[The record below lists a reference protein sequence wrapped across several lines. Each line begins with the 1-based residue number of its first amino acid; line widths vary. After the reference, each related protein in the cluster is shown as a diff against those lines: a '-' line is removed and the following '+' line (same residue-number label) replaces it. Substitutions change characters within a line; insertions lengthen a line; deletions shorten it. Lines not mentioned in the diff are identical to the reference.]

1 MITRMTSLMY
11 LYQFSFDYLLSG
23 YLPYLLLA
31 ILAIAICFVL
41 YRVFISKHLVGVATE
56 KETPEQKEPAASDQA
71 LSSFNLQNLKKTLDE
86 LKAGQN
92 TLIEHLASVQTV
104 LEQMQVD
111 LYNLKQSKGAETDHN
126 PERHNYKTQRNNPP
140 AQFSQATN
148 RRESASALDMTE
160 LYNASRTDQ
169 SSRAKFREK
178 YKPFCIN
185 VANDVDRRRNANL
198 APDFRKE
205 DDGSYL
211 AVSQETDH
219 AMVFPNFTL
228 IVVDAVYGPGAL
240 SEVFECDSFDR
251 RFSYPY
257 IRVATPATFKS
268 TGGQSWRVIHK
279 GTLELGPGQDD

>member
-1 MITRMTSLMY
+1 MISRMTPLMY

-31 ILAIAICFVL
+31 ILAIAIGFVL
-41 YRVFISKHLVGVATE
+41 YRFVIAKHLAGDATE
-56 KETPEQKEPAASDQA
+56 KETPEQKEDVDQA
-71 LSSFNLQNLKKTLDE
+71 LSSFNFQNLKKNLDE

-104 LEQMQVD
+104 LQQMQVD

-126 PERHNYKTQRNNPP
+126 PERHNYKTQQSNPP

-148 RRESASALDMTE
+148 HRESANALDMTE

-211 AVSQETDH
+211 AVSQDTDQ
-219 AMVFPNFTL
+219 AVVFPNFTL

-240 SEVFECDSFDR
+240 SEVFECDSFDHR
-251 RFSYPY
+251 RSYPN
-257 IRVATPATFKS
+257 IRVATPATFSS